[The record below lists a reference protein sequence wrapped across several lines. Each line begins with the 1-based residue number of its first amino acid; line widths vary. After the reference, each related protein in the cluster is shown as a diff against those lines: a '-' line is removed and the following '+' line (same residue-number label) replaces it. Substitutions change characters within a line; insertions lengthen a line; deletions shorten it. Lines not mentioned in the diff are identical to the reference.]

1 MEIIMKKTALSLA
14 IAAVLPAF
22 ANAEKVEVELP
33 KFYGKFNVSVQNT
46 QEGDTS
52 ISEVVSNAS
61 RLGVKGKIEF
71 NHGLTGVYQAE
82 YEVQVDDGEKDKT
95 YKGTGEGTVTSTGD
109 DVTTKVEVKGSQT
122 FSQRNTFIGIK
133 GDFGQVIVGQF
144 DTPLKK
150 AQAKIDLFND
160 LEGDIKSAITK
171 SDNREKNSAQ
181 YNTPTMAGL
190 VATVAHIASED
201 ETVNDGTSSSLTYTR
216 NAFYAAVAYDTDVEA
231 NGIDV
236 TRLVAQYSVAGI
248 TLGGLWE
255 TQQQAGDNKDGW
267 VYSAAYKLTSDVKLK
282 AQYGE
287 SDIAKDDAKTYSLG
301 VDYKL
306 AEGAKAYAFA
316 TDEEFGD
323 DSSNEYYGIGLEYKF

>member
-1 MEIIMKKTALSLA
+1 MIMKKTALSLA

-22 ANAEKVEVELP
+22 ANAEKVEIELP
-33 KFYGKFNVSVQNT
+33 KFYGKINVSVQNT
-46 QEGDTS
+46 QEGTSS

-61 RLGVKGKIEF
+61 RLGVKGKIELK
-71 NHGLTGVYQAE
+71 HGLTGIYKAE
-82 YEVQVDDGEKDKT
+82 YETQVDDGDK
-95 YKGTGEGTVTSTGD
+95 GG
-109 DVTTKVEVKGSQT
+109 QT
-122 FSQRNTFIGIK
+122 FSQRNIFGGIK
-133 GDFGQVIVGQF
+133 GSFGQVIVGQF

-150 AQAKIDLFND
+150 AQKKIDLFND
-160 LEGDIKSAITK
+160 LEGDIKSAITV
-171 SDNREKNSAQ
+171 SDNRKADSVQ
-181 YNTPTMAGL
+181 YTSPKMAGL

-201 ETVNDGTSSSLTYTR
+201 ETVNDGTSSSLTYSR
-216 NAFYAAVAYDTDVEA
+216 DKFYAAVAYDTDVEA

-236 TRLVAQYSVAGI
+236 TRLVAQYSIAGI

-255 TQQQAGDNKDGW
+255 TQQQAGQNKDGW
-267 VYSAAYKLTSDVKLK
+267 VYSAAYKLNSDIKLK

-306 AEGAKAYAFA
+306 AKGAKAYAFA

-323 DSSNEYYGIGLEYKF
+323 DSSKEYYGIGLEYKF

>member
-1 MEIIMKKTALSLA
+1 MKKTALSLA

-22 ANAEKVEVELP
+22 ANAEKVEIELP
-33 KFYGKFNVSVQNT
+33 KFYGKINVSVQNT
-46 QEGDTS
+46 QEGDAS
-52 ISEVVSNAS
+52 ISELVSNAS
-61 RLGVKGKIEF
+61 RLGVKGKIDLK
-71 NHGLTGVYQAE
+71 HDLQGVYKAE
-82 YEVQVDDGEKDKT
+82 YETQVDDGDK
-95 YKGTGEGTVTSTGD
+95 GG
-109 DVTTKVEVKGSQT
+109 QT
-122 FSQRNTFIGIK
+122 FSQRNIFAGIK
-133 GDFGQVIVGQF
+133 GGFGQVIVGQF

-150 AQAKIDLFND
+150 AQKKIDLFND
-160 LEGDIKSAITK
+160 LEGDIKSVITK
-171 SDNREKNSAQ
+171 SDNRTANSVQ
-181 YNTPTMAGL
+181 YNTPKIAGL

-201 ETVNDGTSSSLTYTR
+201 ETVNDGTSSSLTYSR
-216 NAFYAAVAYDTDVEA
+216 KKFYAAIAYDTDVEA

-255 TQQQAGDNKDGW
+255 TQQQAGQNKDGW
-267 VYSAAYKLTSDVKLK
+267 VYSAAYKLNSDVKLK

-306 AEGAKAYAFA
+306 AKGAKAYAFA

>member
-1 MEIIMKKTALSLA
+1 M
-14 IAAVLPAF
+14 
-22 ANAEKVEVELP
+22 
-33 KFYGKFNVSVQNT
+33 
-46 QEGDTS
+46 
-52 ISEVVSNAS
+52 
-61 RLGVKGKIEF
+61 
-71 NHGLTGVYQAE
+71 
-82 YEVQVDDGEKDKT
+82 
-95 YKGTGEGTVTSTGD
+95 
-109 DVTTKVEVKGSQT
+109 
-122 FSQRNTFIGIK
+122 
-133 GDFGQVIVGQF
+133 
-144 DTPLKK
+144 KK

-160 LEGDIKSAITK
+160 LEGDIKSAITN
-171 SDNREKNSAQ
+171 SDNREKNSVQ
-181 YNTPTMAGL
+181 YNTPTIAGL

-201 ETVNDGTSSSLTYTR
+201 ETVNDGTSSSLTYSR

-231 NGIDV
+231 DGIDA

-267 VYSAAYKLTSDVKLK
+267 VYSAAYKLNSDVKLK

-287 SDIAKDDAKTYSLG
+287 SDIVNNDAKTYSLG

-323 DSSNEYYGIGLEYKF
+323 DSSKEYYGVGLEYKF

>member
-1 MEIIMKKTALSLA
+1 MKKTALSLA
-14 IAAVLPAF
+14 IATVLPAF
-22 ANAEKVEVELP
+22 ANAEKVEIELP
-33 KFYGKFNVSVQNT
+33 KFYGKINVSVQNT
-46 QEGDTS
+46 QEGAAS

-61 RLGVKGKIEF
+61 RLGVKGNIDLK
-71 NHGLTGVYQAE
+71 HGLQGVYKAE
-82 YEVQVDDGEKDKT
+82 YQTAVDDGDNS
-95 YKGTGEGTVTSTGD
+95 G
-109 DVTTKVEVKGSQT
+109 QT
-122 FSQRNTFIGIK
+122 FSQRNIFGGIK

-150 AQAKIDLFND
+150 AQKKIDLFND

-171 SDNREKNSAQ
+171 SDNRTKNTVQ
-181 YNTPTMAGL
+181 YNTPKIAGL

-201 ETVNDGTSSSLTYTR
+201 ETVNDGTSSSLTYSR
-216 NAFYAAVAYDTDVEA
+216 KKFYAAVAYDTDVEA

-255 TQQQAGDNKDGW
+255 TQQQAGQNKDGW
-267 VYSAAYKLTSDVKLK
+267 VYSAAYKLNSDVKLK

-306 AEGAKAYAFA
+306 AKGAKAYAFA

>member
-1 MEIIMKKTALSLA
+1 MIMKKTALSLA

-22 ANAEKVEVELP
+22 ANAEKIEIELS

-46 QEGDTS
+46 QEGDVS

-61 RLGVKGKIEF
+61 RLGVKGKIDLK
-71 NHGLTGVYQAE
+71 HGLQGIYKAE
-82 YEVQVDDGEKDKT
+82 YQTAVDDGDNSKNND
-95 YKGTGEGTVTSTGD
+95 EG
-109 DVTTKVEVKGSQT
+109 QT
-122 FSQRNTFIGIK
+122 FSQRNIFAGIK
-133 GDFGQVIVGQF
+133 GGFGKVIVGTF

-150 AQAKIDLFND
+150 SQKKIDLFND
-160 LEGDIKSAITK
+160 LEGDIKSVISK
-171 SDNREKNSAQ
+171 SDNREANSVQ
-181 YNTPTMAGL
+181 YNTPKMAGL

-201 ETVNDGTSSSLTYTR
+201 ETINDGISSSLTYSR
-216 NAFYAAVAYDTDVEA
+216 NKFYAAIAYDTDVEA

-236 TRLVAQYSVAGI
+236 TRVVGQYSIAGI

-255 TQQQAGDNKDGW
+255 TQQQGGENKDGW
-267 VYSAAYKLTSDVKLK
+267 VYSAAYKLTSGIKLK

-306 AEGAKAYAFA
+306 AKGAKAYAFA
-316 TDEEFGD
+316 TDEDFGD
-323 DSSNEYYGIGLEYKF
+323 DTGNEYYGVGLEYKF